1 MQPQQPLGCSYDAY
15 QLIHPERIALGGG
28 CTGAAAPNSRTAHHR
43 SQIKREQSLALE
55 VKDAVLL

>member
-28 CTGAAAPNSRTAHHR
+28 CTGAAANSRPVHHR
-43 SQIKREQSLALE
+43 SQIKREQSLAQ
-55 VKDAVLL
+55 VAIAAAV